1 MTLRNIEELTRRVEL
16 EFDLR
21 KKRRLANAL
30 AGKIVRDAAR
40 KAQRQ
45 PVRKQEPEP
54 APRSNGSGW
63 RPLAELKNALRR
75 HRMDEPS

>member
-30 AGKIVRDAAR
+30 AGKIVEGRRAQGSAAAGA
-40 KAQRQ
+40 KAGTRAGATNLT
-45 PVRKQEPEP
+45 VADGDR
-54 APRSNGSGW
+54 
-63 RPLAELKNALRR
+63 
-75 HRMDEPS
+75 